1 MSRLNKADEII
12 ELAIL
17 MQNSFCGLTVE
28 DIAEHFECSYRS
40 ASRMKS
46 LLFEKFP
53 EKFEEVE
60 NTTDR
65 KKRWRFKKG
74 TMNFLINFNST
85 EFALLEKCKNNSKN
99 STEQKEMT
107 ELIEKIK
114 ALNPKD
120 AHTTDINELLETQGY
135 AVRQQYK
142 ENINPKFLDII
153 REAIL
158 SQKKIIINYNNYKNI
173 VYPYGILVSEK
184 QYLVAFNEYYKEI
197 LMYRIS
203 KIKDIKIT
211 EDYFEKDEK
220 FDLKSFAQ
228 FSFGVFQG
236 EKLDVKLEFDK
247 SARDDVLEYNFH
259 PTQKFAEIEN
269 GNILVE
275 FVASGSFEII
285 TELLK
290 WRDCVKIIS
299 PESLKQEYNDTV
311 EKMVKNLK

>member
-197 LMYRIS
+197 LMCRIS